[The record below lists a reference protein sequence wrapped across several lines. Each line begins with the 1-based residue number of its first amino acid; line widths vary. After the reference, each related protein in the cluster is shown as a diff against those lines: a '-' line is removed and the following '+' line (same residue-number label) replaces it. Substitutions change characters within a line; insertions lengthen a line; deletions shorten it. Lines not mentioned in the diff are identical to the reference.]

1 MKITLHVFRT
11 VKNTHTDKWGG
22 GGGGRGGLG
31 FRRCSLLRT
40 IATYTQAEL
49 IESLRSRRKPY
60 LNIGLIVM
68 RLFKVNARSATTV
81 NTYRSTAVQHSSP
94 PLMSADAPR

>member
-22 GGGGRGGLG
+22 GGLG
-31 FRRCSLLRT
+31 FRGCSLDVVRT

-49 IESLRSRRKPY
+49 IESLRSRRTPY
-60 LNIGLIVM
+60 LNIRLIVM

-81 NTYRSTAVQHSSP
+81 DTYRSTAVQHSSP